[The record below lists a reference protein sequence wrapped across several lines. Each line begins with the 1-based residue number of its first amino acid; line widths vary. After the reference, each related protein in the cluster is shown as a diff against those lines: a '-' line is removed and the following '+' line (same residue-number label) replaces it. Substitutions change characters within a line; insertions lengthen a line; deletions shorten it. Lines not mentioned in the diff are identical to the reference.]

1 MADPEELVY
10 AEKVDRVTELL
21 EELVLD
27 ALLSILEKIRTRNE
41 HFRRLEQAPGKREPV
56 F

>member
-1 MADPEELVY
+1 MAGPEELVY
-10 AEKVDRVTELL
+10 AEKVDRVSEWL

-27 ALLSILEKIRTRNE
+27 ALLSILEKTSTSNE
-41 HFRRLEQAPGKREPV
+41 HFRRLEQAPAKREPV